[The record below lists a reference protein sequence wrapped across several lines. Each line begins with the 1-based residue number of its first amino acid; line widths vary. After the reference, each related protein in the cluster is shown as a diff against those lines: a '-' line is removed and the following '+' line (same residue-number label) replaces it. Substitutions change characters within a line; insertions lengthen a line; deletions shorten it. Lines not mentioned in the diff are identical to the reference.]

1 MARANAVILLSGG
14 VDSATAAAIAKQ
26 QGFDLHALSFR
37 YGQRHERELASA
49 QQVAAFLQ
57 AKTHQ
62 ILSFDL
68 RAIGGSAL
76 TDDIAVPKG
85 RSEAEM
91 GKGIPV
97 TYVPAR
103 NTIFLSF
110 ALALAERIEAQ
121 DIFFGANQLDY
132 SGYPDCR
139 EEYIQAFERM
149 ANLATKAGVEGK
161 SRLTIHTPL
170 LKLSK
175 AAIIKT
181 GLALGLDY
189 ALTWSCYDPRSDD
202 RACGRCDS
210 CQLRLKGFA
219 EAGRL
224 IGPDI
229 LRRSVANAVMLPNP
243 FTPKFLTQ
251 LETLRL
257 RTRKEVLGSQTGSY
271 ASPRRGTSLEF
282 ADYRRY
288 APGDDLRYLDWG
300 IYARTD
306 RLYVKVFREE
316 VDLFAY
322 VFIDASASM
331 GFPSLASQIFARV
344 SRRPGAVLRHPGQPR
359 SRQAALVA
367 GWRRARSVAVFSR
380 PAPHDGLCQF
390 RHLGNSRRRPRFR
403 AGVGRLS
410 QKNAAARQSD
420 LDLGFLDAR
429 RGISER
435 AQSAAGF

>member
-57 AKTHQ
+57 AKAHQ

-110 ALALAERIEAQ
+110 ALAFAERIEAQ

-170 LKLSK
+170 LKMSK

-189 ALTWSCYDPRSDD
+189 ALTWSCYDPRSDN

-219 EAGRL
+219 EAGV
-224 IGPDI
+224 IDPI
-229 LRRSVANAVMLPNP
+229 P
-243 FTPKFLTQ
+243 
-251 LETLRL
+251 
-257 RTRKEVLGSQTGSY
+257 Y
-271 ASPRRGTSLEF
+271 A
-282 ADYRRY
+282 
-288 APGDDLRYLDWG
+288 
-300 IYARTD
+300 D
-306 RLYVKVFREE
+306 R
-316 VDLFAY
+316 
-322 VFIDASASM
+322 
-331 GFPSLASQIFARV
+331 
-344 SRRPGAVLRHPGQPR
+344 
-359 SRQAALVA
+359 
-367 GWRRARSVAVFSR
+367 
-380 PAPHDGLCQF
+380 
-390 RHLGNSRRRPRFR
+390 
-403 AGVGRLS
+403 
-410 QKNAAARQSD
+410 
-420 LDLGFLDAR
+420 
-429 RGISER
+429 
-435 AQSAAGF
+435 